1 MFPVKWCWCHF
12 SIMKS
17 ISLSF
22 QVITEAQIQEG
33 HGLDTFQVQGWQHS
47 CLLPG
52 DRRAHWVK
60 PMVPNELW
68 PGVERPVHQLTS
80 ETQLLFSPSPRLP
93 ISWPARP
100 TDWNPLLPRDTGVH
114 CSTAGKINL
123 GLTRCRHR
131 SNTKILE
138 DILHIPGTAPPW
150 KIPPLYEDILWGLNE
165 H

>member
-1 MFPVKWCWCHF
+1 MFPVKWFWCHF

-47 CLLPG
+47 GGHTESNPWC
-52 DRRAHWVK
+52 
-60 PMVPNELW
+60 PMS
-68 PGVERPVHQLTS
+68 GQC
-80 ETQLLFSPSPRLP
+80 
-93 ISWPARP
+93 ISWRP
-100 TDWNPLLPRDTGVH
+100 RHSSCSLLHRVCLHPDQRDRQTETLCFLGTPGIH
-114 CSTAGKINL
+114 CSTAGKLNL

-138 DILHIPGTAPPW
+138 DILHIPGTAPPQ
-150 KIPPLYEDILWGLNE
+150 KIPPLYEDTLWGLNE